1 MATIIKRGDKW
12 RVQINKKGIRKNA
25 TFSTKV
31 EASRWAIS
39 VESQIEAGEYSS
51 IPKMTFAELIDKYVA
66 EVTVNKGGAREE
78 SLRLNRIAKTPLGTV
93 ELEDL
98 SKEHFEKWQDKR
110 LTEVSVLSVLRERV
124 SLSAVVSQAIKW
136 EFLKSNPLS
145 LVDKPKEPPPR
156 TRRYS
161 QDEIDRLLFVSG
173 FDFDKQPE
181 TMISRVGASILFAIE
196 TAMRAGE
203 ICNLK
208 WEDVDFNKSTAFLPK
223 TKNGF
228 ARTVPLSSTA
238 IKILRHLEKVK
249 SECNQTVFQVK
260 SSSHDAIFR
269 KMKELAGLADQD
281 LHFHDTRREALS
293 RLAKK
298 VDVMTLAKISG
309 HRDIKILLNTY
320 YAPDMSDVAGILG

>member
-1 MATIIKRGDKW
+1 MATIRKRGESW
-12 RVQINKKGIRKNA
+12 RAEITKKGIRKSA
-25 TFSTKV
+25 TFATKT
-31 EASRWAIS
+31 EATRWAQS
-39 VESQIEAGEYSS
+39 LESQIDAGEYSPV
-51 IPKMTFAELIDKYVA
+51 PKMTFAELIDKYVR
-66 EVTVNKGGAREE
+66 EVTINKGGAREE

-93 ELEDL
+93 ELENL
-98 SKEHFEKWQDKR
+98 SKRDFEQWQNQR

-124 SLSAVVSQAIKW
+124 SLSAVMTQAIKW

-145 LVDKPKEPPPR
+145 LVDKPKEPPAR

-161 QDEIDRLLFVSG
+161 QDEIERLVFVSG
-173 FDFDKQPE
+173 FDFDKVPD
-181 TMISRVGASILFAIE
+181 TAISRVGASLLFAIE

-203 ICNLK
+203 ICNMQ
-208 WEDVDFNKSTAFLPK
+208 WEDVNFDKSTVFLPK

-238 IKILRHLEKVK
+238 IKILRHLEQVK
-249 SECNQTVFQVK
+249 ADGESVFQIK
-260 SSSHDAIFR
+260 SASHDAIFR
-269 KMKELAGLADQD
+269 KMKVLAGLDEAD
-281 LHFHDTRREALS
+281 LHFHDSRREALS

-320 YAPDMSDVAGILG
+320 YAPSMEDVAGLLG

>member
-1 MATIIKRGDKW
+1 MATIIKRGNKW

-25 TFSTKV
+25 TFATKA
-31 EASRWAIS
+31 EASKWAIS
-39 VESQIEAGEYSS
+39 VESQIEAGEYSP
-51 IPKMTFAELIDKYVA
+51 IPKMTFAELIDKYVK

-78 SLRLNRIAKTPLGTV
+78 TLRLNRIAKTPLGSV

-98 SKEHFEKWQDKR
+98 AKEHFEKWQNTR

-161 QDEIDRLLFVSG
+161 QEEIDKLLFVSG
-173 FDFDKQPE
+173 FDFEKPPK
-181 TMISRVGASILFAIE
+181 TAISRVGASVLFAIE
-196 TAMRAGE
+196 TAMRAGK
-203 ICNLK
+203 ICKLK
-208 WEDVDFNKSTAFLPK
+208 WDDVNFEKSTAFLPK

-228 ARTVPLSSTA
+228 ARTVPLSLTA
-238 IKILRHLEKVK
+238 VRILKCLNMVRDE
-249 SECNQTVFQVK
+249 NDQTVFQVK
-260 SSSHDAIFR
+260 SGSHETIFR
-269 KMKELAGLADQD
+269 KMKDLSGLADQD

-309 HRDIKILLNTY
+309 HRDLKILLNTY
-320 YAPDMSDVAGILG
+320 YAPDMSDVAGLLD